1 MTMLVWAVCPQ
12 SRLFKNLTGKFN
24 EWAKS
29 MILGDLCQPL
39 IVSNVLSLKHKAFN
53 SSVFQVL
60 YKDPIFK
67 YVRYFFFIQCICLN
81 LRAVPLHC
89 LFYLYLGPSRTFKEN
104 LQ

>member
-67 YVRYFFFIQCICLN
+67 YVRYFFFYSVHMFKSEGCSAALSV
-81 LRAVPLHC
+81 LPLSWS
-89 LFYLYLGPSRTFKEN
+89 LKN
-104 LQ
+104 I